1 MNAELTTISAQDL
14 RRFRILR
21 RRAQECRDAQ
31 ALYWQTKRRNTI
43 VSGYLSALRNRACSV
58 GGWPP
63 TSCKHRVW
71 WSIWTVSTF
80 NPDDTTTGT
89 VGSVTMSMQAHEL
102 TPVLAHYGF
111 ACFENDD
118 TLVRF
123 VDQQP
128 RGGQT
133 GETGSDDTDICLAM
147 FHGDSFSGAF

>member
-1 MNAELTTISAQDL
+1 MP
-14 RRFRILR
+14 
-21 RRAQECRDAQ
+21 DA
-31 ALYWQTKRRNTI
+31 ASDAI
-43 VSGYLSALRNRACSV
+43 
-58 GGWPP
+58 
-63 TSCKHRVW
+63 
-71 WSIWTVSTF
+71 
-80 NPDDTTTGT
+80 
-89 VGSVTMSMQAHEL
+89 
-102 TPVLAHYGF
+102 